1 MSVNILLLPGD
12 GIGPE
17 VMAEAE
23 RMLEAVERR
32 FELGLDWRRALV
44 GGAALE
50 AHGAPLPAATLQ
62 AARASRALL
71 LGAVGGPQWD
81 QLPRAQRPE
90 RGLLALRKELGLFAN
105 LRPVIVLPGLEA
117 ASALRAELVRG
128 LDLLIVRELTG
139 GIYFSEPRGER
150 RVDGGREAYNTMRYS
165 EAEIERIARLAFAA
179 AAGRGSRLCSV
190 DKANV
195 LEVSALWRECV
206 SALAA
211 DYPTVQL
218 SHMYVDNAAM
228 QLALAPLQF
237 DVLLSANLFG
247 DILSDLA
254 GAITGSIG
262 LLPSASLDQEG
273 RGLYEPCHGS
283 APDIAGQGVANPM
296 AMLLS
301 VAMMLR
307 HSLAAPEAALAVEE
321 AVRRTLAHGP
331 RTVDLGGPGA
341 VATTAEVGRAAA
353 EALAA
358 Q

>member
-1 MSVNILLLPGD
+1 MSASILLLSGD

-17 VMAEAE
+17 VMVEAE
-23 RMLEAVERR
+23 RMLVAVESR
-32 FELGLDWRRALV
+32 FGLGLEWHRAAI
-44 GGAALE
+44 GGAAFE
-50 AHGAPLPAATLQ
+50 AHGSPLPADTLEK
-62 AARASRALL
+62 ARNSTALL

-81 QLPRAQRPE
+81 QLPREQRPE

-105 LRPVIVLPGLEA
+105 LRPVRVLPGLEG
-117 ASALRAELVRG
+117 ASALREERVRG
-128 LDLLIVRELTG
+128 LDLLIVRELIG
-139 GIYFSEPRGER
+139 GIYFSQPRGER
-150 RVDGGREAYNTMRYS
+150 RVDGEREAYNTMRYS
-165 EAEIERIARLAFAA
+165 EAEIRRIAHLAFVAA
-179 AAGRGSRLCSV
+179 AERSGRLCSV

-206 SALAA
+206 SAVAV

-262 LLPSASLDQEG
+262 LLPSASLDQQG
-273 RGLYEPCHGS
+273 QGLYEPCHGA

-301 VAMMLR
+301 VAMLLR
-307 HSLAAPEAALAVEE
+307 HSLAAPAAAAAVEAAVHRSLEDGLC
-321 AVRRTLAHGP
+321 TP
-331 RTVDLGGPGA
+331 DLGGS
-341 VATTAEVGRAAA
+341 ATTAEVGEAAVA
-353 EALAA
+353 ALSAS
-358 Q
+358 